1 MKDIKMYKR
10 LGNIDCNKNY
20 CEANKTLQNPKTNR
34 RQSAPKAT
42 STTKQQ
48 S

>member
-1 MKDIKMYKR
+1 MYKR
-10 LGNIDCNKNY
+10 LGNIDCNKNC
-20 CEANKTLQNPKTNR
+20 CEANKTPQNNPKTDR

-42 STTKQQ
+42 PTTKQQ